1 MAAVANRANGVVN
14 YQNNGILEKHVVSI
28 RQRYLDLIMTCPI
41 TEIADAFT
49 DMVEPASFPMNI
61 TRFRNQRWA
70 EQISIGDVDETRWKK
85 HFGEFNPLA
94 DNLPSPLA
102 MRYHGHQFGVYNPE
116 LGDGRG
122 FLYAQ
127 LQDSRGK
134 WFDLGTKG
142 SGQTP
147 WSRTADGRL
156 TLKGGVREVLA
167 AAYLEAMGVKTSK
180 AFSLIETGEQLYRND
195 EPSPARSSVLVR
207 LSETHIRFGTFQRC
221 SYLDDADGMARLV
234 DHSIRYYHS
243 DTEGNSTSDRT
254 VELFKRII
262 EATAR
267 MIAQW
272 MAAGFVHGVMNTD
285 NFNITGETFDFGPY
299 RFLPHSDPNFVAAY
313 FDHQGLYRF
322 GRQPNQ
328 GLWALQ
334 QLGGAMTLLADKTS
348 LSKAL
353 SLYEPAY
360 HRAFARHTLSLLGLK
375 DGMSLSADLKFL
387 QQFYTWM
394 TQSKAPWSQ
403 VFFDWFC
410 GRESVSRALVSPI
423 SYLYETAEFVPIKD
437 SLIAHEPDRPERL
450 QHKYFEERSPATLL
464 IDDVEGIWKKIAEE
478 DDWHLFESKLKAFDE
493 IIDTIGY

>member
-1 MAAVANRANGVVN
+1 M
-14 YQNNGILEKHVVSI
+14 
-28 RQRYLDLIMTCPI
+28 DCPI
-41 TEIADAFT
+41 TEIADTFA
-49 DMVEPASFPMNI
+49 DVVEPANFPKNTI
-61 TRFRNQRWA
+61 RFRNQRWA
-70 EQISIGDVDETRWKK
+70 KTVGLDTLDDDGWGKF
-85 HFGEFNPLA
+85 FGQFEPLPG
-94 DNLPSPLA
+94 NIPKPLA

-127 LQDSRGK
+127 LQDSKGN

-167 AAYLEAMGVKTSK
+167 ASYLEAMGVKTSK
-180 AFSLIETGEQLYRND
+180 AFSLIETGEQLYRTD

-221 SYLDDADGMARLV
+221 SYLDDSDGMARLV
-234 DHSIRYYHS
+234 EHCVRHYHP
-243 DTEGNSTSDRT
+243 DVEGISTSDKT
-254 VELFKRII
+254 VGLFKRVI

-267 MIAQW
+267 MVAQW

-299 RFLPHSDPNFVAAY
+299 RFIPHSDPNFVAAY

-322 GRQPNQ
+322 GRQPGQ

-334 QLGGAMTLLADKTS
+334 QLGGAMTLLADKSS
-348 LSKAL
+348 LSDAL
-353 SLYEPAY
+353 SLYENAFQS
-360 HRAFARHTLSLLGLK
+360 AFARHTLSLLGLK
-375 DGMSLSADLKFL
+375 DGPSLKTDLEFLEKF
-387 QQFYTWM
+387 YAWM
-394 TQSKAPWSQ
+394 TESKASWTQ

-410 GRESVSRALVSPI
+410 GRESETRASESPI
-423 SYLYETAEFVPIKD
+423 RNLYESTEFAPIKEC
-437 SLIAHEPDRPERL
+437 IMAFEPDRPDRL
-450 QHKYFEERSPATLL
+450 QHRYYSQEGPVLLL
-464 IDDVEGIWKKIAEE
+464 IDEIESIWKTIAE
-478 DDWHLFESKLKAFDE
+478 DDNWQLFHDLVKAIDVCSEAMSIGHVSKRVLDKA
-493 IIDTIGY
+493 IG

>member
-1 MAAVANRANGVVN
+1 MFCP
-14 YQNNGILEKHVVSI
+14 VSE
-28 RQRYLDLIMTCPI
+28 L
-41 TEIADAFT
+41 ADTFA
-49 DMVEPASFPMNI
+49 DVVEPASFPKNI
-61 TRFRNQRWA
+61 IRFRNQRWA
-70 EQISIGDVDETRWKK
+70 ESLGLGSLDDTGWKK
-85 HFGEFNPLA
+85 HFGEFKPLSE
-94 DNLPSPLA
+94 NLPKPLA

-127 LQDSRGK
+127 IQDSYGK

-180 AFSLIETGEQLYRND
+180 AFSLIETGEELHRND

-221 SYLDDADGMARLV
+221 SYLNDSDGMARLV
-234 DHSIRYYHS
+234 DHCVRYYHT
-243 DTEGNSTSDRT
+243 DVEGVSTSDKT
-254 VELFKRII
+254 VELFGRII

-272 MAAGFVHGVMNTD
+272 MAVGFVHGVMNTD

-322 GRQPNQ
+322 GRQPEQ
-328 GLWALQ
+328 GLWALR
-334 QLGGAMTLLADKTS
+334 QLGGAMTLLADKTK
-348 LSKAL
+348 LSDAL

-360 HRAFARHTLSLLGLK
+360 QKAFARHTLSMLGLQ
-375 DGMSLSADLKFL
+375 DGTSLRADLEFIQL
-387 QQFYTWM
+387 FYSWM

-410 GRESVSRALVSPI
+410 GQESEKRASSSPL
-423 SYLYETAEFVPIKD
+423 SDFYQSTEFAKVKHSLMAYE
-437 SLIAHEPDRPERL
+437 PERRECL
-450 QHKYFEERSPATLL
+450 QHRYFSQKSPASLL
-464 IDDVEGIWKKIAEE
+464 IDDIESMWKLIA
-478 DDWHLFESKLKAFDE
+478 DDDNWSSFYAKLQAFDDLSDALNSFVKPVLRNPLE
-493 IIDTIGY
+493 SR

>member
-1 MAAVANRANGVVN
+1 MVCP
-14 YQNNGILEKHVVSI
+14 VS
-28 RQRYLDLIMTCPI
+28 
-41 TEIADAFT
+41 EIADTFA
-49 DMVEPASFPMNI
+49 DAVEPASFPKYI
-61 TRFRNQRWA
+61 IRFRNQRWA
-70 EQISIGDVDETRWKK
+70 ETVGLGSLDETEWKK
-85 HFGEFNPLA
+85 HFGEFNPLSA
-94 DNLPSPLA
+94 NLPKPLA

-127 LQDSRGK
+127 VQDSNGK

-180 AFSLIETGEQLYRND
+180 AFSLIETGEELYRND

-221 SYLDDADGMARLV
+221 SYLDDSDGMARLV
-234 DHSIRYYHS
+234 DHCVRYYHT
-243 DTEGNSTSDRT
+243 DVEGVSTSDKT
-254 VELFKRII
+254 VELFSRIV

-272 MAAGFVHGVMNTD
+272 MAVGFVHGVMNTD

-322 GRQPNQ
+322 GRQPGQ

-334 QLGGAMTLLADKTS
+334 QLGGAMTLLADKTK
-348 LSKAL
+348 LSDAL
-353 SLYEPAY
+353 SLYERSY
-360 HRAFARHTLSLLGLK
+360 QKAFARHTLSMLGLK
-375 DGMSLSADLKFL
+375 DGKSLTDDLEFL
-387 QQFYTWM
+387 QHFYAWM
-394 TQSKAPWSQ
+394 TQSKVPWSQ

-410 GRESVSRALVSPI
+410 GIESENRASISPL
-423 SYLYETAEFVPIKD
+423 SDFYETAEFAKVKRK
-437 SLIAHEPDRPERL
+437 LMAYEPERPERL
-450 QHKYFEERSPATLL
+450 QHRYFSQKGAVSLL
-464 IDDVEGIWKKIAEE
+464 IDDIESMWKMIAN
-478 DDWHLFESKLKAFDE
+478 DDNWASFYRKLQIFDDHNAMMA
-493 IIDTIGY
+493 IPANPHWKDTVASSVSFPRRKKPTQ